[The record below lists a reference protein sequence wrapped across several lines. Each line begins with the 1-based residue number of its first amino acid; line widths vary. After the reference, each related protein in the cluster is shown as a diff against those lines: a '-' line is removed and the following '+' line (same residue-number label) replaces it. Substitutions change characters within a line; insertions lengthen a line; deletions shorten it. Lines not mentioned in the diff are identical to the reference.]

1 MRLFPT
7 LALSCLTLAACDA
20 GVIQSVEH
28 YQTPVYEG
36 LSPDRKAEI
45 REGNRLVRDRPGAR
59 FVVKGRG
66 ECGAIRVRFG
76 DGESVEIRPVDF
88 NTEVSVPH
96 TYTGWSGPKKLTA
109 ESVENCIGQVSST
122 VNVETAPLR
131 IAMFGRAA
139 SACTPVPSFPP
150 VRAGSRVTVDAIS
163 NPEMMISFNGVI
175 KRGIDGSPEVALG
188 PPFNFPFPG
197 LKAHSLVLR
206 IGTQVE
212 QGGKGRSFVANQTG
226 PLEFCINDDVL
237 GDNNGGW
244 GIALTVDET
253 GAE

>member
-1 MRLFPT
+1 MRLFST
-7 LALSCLTLAACDA
+7 LALSCLTLAACTA
-20 GVIQSVEH
+20 GTIQSVEH
-28 YQTPVYEG
+28 SQWPIYEG
-36 LSPDRKAEI
+36 LAPDRKAEL
-45 REGNRLVRDRPGAR
+45 RERNRLVRDRPGAE
-59 FVVKGRG
+59 FVIKGRG

-76 DGESVEIRPVDF
+76 DGTSTEVRPANFDG
-88 NTEVSVPH
+88 EVSVPH

-122 VNVETAPLR
+122 VSVEPAQLK
-131 IAMFGRAA
+131 IAMFGRPA
-139 SACTPVPSFPP
+139 SACSPVTGFPP
-150 VRAGSRVTVDAIS
+150 VRAGSRVSVDAIT
-163 NPEMMISFNGVI
+163 NPESMISFNGVI

-188 PPFNFPFPG
+188 PPFAFPFPG
-197 LKAHSLVLR
+197 LKAHSLVIR

-226 PLEFCINDDVL
+226 PLEFCINDDVM